1 MPKRLNVT
9 NIRLDDELKADLR
22 KLAEAQGRP
31 MANYIVQML
40 REHVEALKAAGKFP
54 KSKQGTA
61 YRAEEK

>member
-22 KLAEAQGRP
+22 KLAEGQGRP

-54 KSKQGTA
+54 KTK
-61 YRAEEK
+61 